1 MPPKSTQKSPM
12 RIIKKPAPSPATK
25 KPTTRSA
32 TAKSAAP
39 QPQRAPGKSKTKS
52 KPTPFTA
59 KVCIPHLQFHGD
71 YVIFIVFFDKPPA
84 DVLLALKQH
93 GGKYRRAPPNIDA
106 TMGWH
111 LKATN
116 GTVEFYN
123 VMKKAYPDFAKQI
136 AACINTIAKKPQSI
150 ECPSKPAASQAA
162 NRITGVVKVR

>member
-32 TAKSAAP
+32 AAKPAAP
-39 QPQRAPGKSKTKS
+39 QPRRAPSKSKTKS
-52 KPTPFTA
+52 KPPFTA

-84 DVLLALKQH
+84 DVLLALKQY
-93 GGKYRRAPPNIDA
+93 GGKYRRAPPNVDA

-116 GTVEFYN
+116 DTVEFYN
-123 VMKKAYPDFAKQI
+123 VMKKAHPDFAKQL